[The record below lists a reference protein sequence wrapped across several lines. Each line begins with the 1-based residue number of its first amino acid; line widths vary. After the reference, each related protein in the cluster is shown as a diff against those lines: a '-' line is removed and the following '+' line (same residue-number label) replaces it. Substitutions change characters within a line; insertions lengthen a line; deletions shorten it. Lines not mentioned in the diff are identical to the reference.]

1 MPDETTLAPY
11 PNSLAGTLLAARE
24 AVMAPIRPC
33 LRAAGVTD
41 QQWRVLR
48 VLSAGGPIDAGQIAR
63 LALLHPPTV
72 TRILREL
79 MHRGLLSRETDARDR
94 RRTVITVTEAGLALV
109 RETASHTAVV
119 LQRYEQAFGAQRLAS
134 LMSELRAFSAALA
147 PFSSPDDEGPEE
159 AR

>member
-1 MPDETTLAPY
+1 MANETTLAPY
-11 PNSLAGTLLAARE
+11 PDSLAGTLLAARE

-48 VLSAGGPIDAGQIAR
+48 VLSVGGPIDAGQIAR

-79 MHRGLLSRETDARDR
+79 MHRGLLSRETDALDR
-94 RRTVITVTEAGLALV
+94 RRTLITVTDSGLALV
-109 RETASHTAVV
+109 RETACHTTVV
-119 LQRYEQAFGAQRLAS
+119 LRRYEQAFGAQRLAD
-134 LMSELRAFSAALA
+134 LMGELRAFTAALA
-147 PFSSPDDEGPEE
+147 PFSSADDEGAE
-159 AR
+159 